1 MQHVSFE
8 HREDPEASVE
18 WLRDAL
24 WKYCA
29 YAVVAKMKGDTS
41 GWVERYYDGGVLIG
55 AILYSSEGAPIRAQ
69 FSNSLRVPSRVFSS
83 SN

>member
-8 HREDPEASVE
+8 HREDRHASGDC
-18 WLRDAL
+18 LRDAL

-29 YAVVAKMKGDTS
+29 YAVVAKVKGDTL
-41 GWVERYYDGGVLIG
+41 GWVERYYDGGVLVG
-55 AILYSSEGAPIRAQ
+55 AISYSPDGAPIRAQ
-69 FSNSLRVPSRVFSS
+69 FSDSLQVPNRVFSS